1 MSDNFD
7 HSSLAD
13 ALEETNLQGCF
24 MKTILNLGT
33 HQNLEKLCEI
43 SSKYLKHTNNK
54 RWQFL
59 LNFNTLGKYTSYNL
73 GISLVY
79 LHNLLLMQAYLSSY

>member
-1 MSDNFD
+1 MCMYINVLLSHISMSDNFD

-13 ALEETNLQGCF
+13 TLEETNLQGCF
-24 MKTILNLGT
+24 MKTTILNLGT

-54 RWQFL
+54 R
-59 LNFNTLGKYTSYNL
+59 
-73 GISLVY
+73 
-79 LHNLLLMQAYLSSY
+79 